1 MLTIQ
6 PPTLLWQAQHDL
18 AFFTFWKLTYHTY
31 PPHLAPFMQPHTNPL
46 HFIREKPYNKL
57 HNWHKGQ
64 FVKTYPW
71 FPLALPSRLR
81 QQSAC
86 TMHPGVYGLNT
97 TFPGY
102 FWLPNQMAALHS
114 CLLHPLEY
122 QFWLLIGLCYRGNS
136 TGRPCSPVYPTFLL
150 HHA

>member
-97 TFPGY
+97 TFPGC

-114 CLLHPLEY
+114 CLLHPLEH